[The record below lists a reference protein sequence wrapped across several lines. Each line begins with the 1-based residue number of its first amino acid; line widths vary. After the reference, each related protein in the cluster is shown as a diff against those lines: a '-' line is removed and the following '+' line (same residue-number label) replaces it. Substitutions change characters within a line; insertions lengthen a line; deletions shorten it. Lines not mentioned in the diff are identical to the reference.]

1 MTDLRLCV
9 DLVDFE
15 LMHVT
20 VVMQVLDKRT
30 EDSDAI
36 YDSQN
41 QPNERQQ
48 TDFSNFWD
56 VDGGIRMTL
65 IEANAFIKALSLS
78 SGIEITTPY
87 RERKGNEKPKAQ
99 APLQNN
105 EPQQVSSAAQ
115 GQAESTASTLAANAP
130 AAVVSP
136 APAAAPVTPAASAT
150 PAFSAV
156 TSAAPHFNQ
165 AAAPREETAKG
176 IAERFS
182 AGTAK

>member
-30 EDSDAI
+30 EGGDAI
-36 YDSQN
+36 YDAQN

-48 TDFSNFWD
+48 TDFSNFLGA
-56 VDGGIRMTL
+56 DGGIRMTL
-65 IEANAFIKALSLS
+65 VEANAFIKALSLS

-87 RERKGNEKPKAQ
+87 RERKGKDKPRAQ
-99 APLQNN
+99 APQQNN
-105 EPQQVSSAAQ
+105 EPQQVPTAVQAQ
-115 GQAESTASTLAANAP
+115 PEIAPATLATSAP
-130 AAVVSP
+130 AAVISP
-136 APAAAPVTPAASAT
+136 EPAAPATAT
-150 PAFSAV
+150 PALNAV
-156 TSAAPHFNQ
+156 TSAAAPHFNQ
-165 AAAPREETAKG
+165 ATAATAPREETAKG

-182 AGTAK
+182 AGTVK